1 MAIVIQLRG
10 GTTTENAGFTGKL
23 REVTVDTQTGRL
35 HVHDGATAGGKA
47 TIPTQTDMAAGL
59 AKKAELSHTHTTAQV
74 QGLDAALAAKAV
86 KADVDAKF
94 ADVDEALSQTD
105 ATAASILAAFQQFN
119 QENGIS

>member
-35 HVHDGATAGGKA
+35 HVHDGATAGGKV
-47 TIPTQTDMAAGL
+47 IPTQDDMDAGL

-74 QGLDAALAAKAV
+74 DGLDAQLASKAV
-86 KADVDAKF
+86 KTEVDAKF
-94 ADVDEALSQTD
+94 SEVETALSQTD

-119 QENGIS
+119 SENGIS